1 MIKTIRSIIKSTIL
15 NLHYNSFR
23 LSFLSVT
30 SITSKNSKADRLS
43 FDSYTVDKIKKQL
56 ERRENLP
63 SVSAVYR
70 VKNGAEYI
78 ESSILSIAPFAKEII
93 IVDNDSTDNTLAV
106 VNSLAKKL
114 KKTNKFVIT
123 KYEKKL
129 AIAGKG
135 YKEQVDKDNDKSLAT
150 FYNYCFSL
158 ATCDYVIKTDAHCIF
173 SPYGIDTLQDTIK
186 KEYEGVIFRGL
197 EIYGKWLHLELSLYK
212 RSLDFRYLDD
222 ELYERLIFNKKIKAK
237 RIIKPIFLHIKRLSY
252 IKDIDHEISPI
263 FNKYK

>member
-1 MIKTIRSIIKSTIL
+1 MIKKLKSIIKSIIL

-23 LSFLSVT
+23 LSFLSFT
-30 SITSKNSKADRLS
+30 SITLKNSRADRLS
-43 FDSYTVDKIKKQL
+43 FDSFTTKKIKKQL
-56 ERRENLP
+56 KRREDLP
-63 SVSAVYR
+63 SVSAIYR

-93 IVDNDSTDNTLAV
+93 IVDNNSTDNTLEIV
-106 VNSLAKKL
+106 HSLAKEL
-114 KKTNKFVIT
+114 KETNKFIIS

-135 YKEQVDKDNDKSLAT
+135 YREQVRKDKDKSLAS

-158 ATCDYVIKTDAHCIF
+158 STCDYVMKVDAHCIF
-173 SPYGIDTLQDTIK
+173 SPYGIDELQNSIK
-186 KEYEGVIFRGL
+186 KEYEGIIFRGL

-212 RSLDFRYLDD
+212 KDLGLRYVDD
-222 ELYERLIFNKKIKAK
+222 ELYERLDFNRKLKSK
-237 RIIKPIFLHIKRLSY
+237 RIIKPLFLHIKRLSY
-252 IKDIDHEISPI
+252 IKNMENDTSPI